1 MGHPVDDGPA
11 PSTTVTYPPVLSV
24 LARDHRSQWQEKAG
38 DQVSRVRGSLAE
50 HATFGP
56 NPTAARFASVYEAAR
71 AEYADTVNGI
81 RADLLSA
88 ADNLAR
94 PADEMRRRDENAGEA
109 FVGLLARWATPE
121 GFESHRRQEEAEQS
135 DEVVAGAATMAD
147 LDAPI
152 PPSDA
157 TDPTD
162 PTGPTDPTDDT
173 GPTDP
178 TSPGDVPSPT
188 MTTGE
193 GS

>member
-38 DQVSRVRGSLAE
+38 DQVSRVRSSLAE

-56 NPTAARFASVYEAAR
+56 NPTAARFASVYDAAR
-71 AEYADTVNGI
+71 AEYAATLEGI
-81 RADLLSA
+81 RADLLTA

-94 PADEMRRRDENAGEA
+94 AAEEMRSRDENAGEA

-121 GFESHRRQEEAEQS
+121 GFESHRRQEEAERS

-147 LDAPI
+147 LTDPTT
-152 PPSDA
+152 P

-162 PTGPTDPTDDT
+162 PTDPADPTDST
-173 GPTDP
+173 G
-178 TSPGDVPSPT
+178 PGDVPSPT